1 MARISE
7 PAAPSGRM
15 FTRLEPD
22 YMPLFLQ
29 LILTLVIAALGG
41 WVGLKLRIP
50 AGTLLGALLFTVLY
64 NLIFEQ
70 AYVPRDFRP
79 WLQMLAGILIG
90 SSIQRRDVR
99 ELKHLVIPCVIMIVN
114 MIILNLVF
122 GYLVYR
128 FSTLDL
134 ITSLL
139 ATAPGGMTDM
149 SLIAAE
155 LGGEMIPVTVLHL
168 VRLLVILALLP
179 LIFSRLRRY
188 QQSNGHMKQTDKP
201 DQSKPIINK
210 KQPSGQRQTFI
221 NLSLTC
227 LAAAA
232 GGILLWQLGVNAG
245 AMIGSML
252 GVAALNLATNRAR
265 SPAILRRVIQTLAG
279 AFIGQSMTRDN
290 LSLMIDLVVPVLI
303 MAVSVVFFLLLI
315 SLSLIWLSKLERATC
330 ILASAPGGL
339 QELSI
344 IAGDL
349 NADAPKVMVMHTTR
363 LMVVIA
369 LFPTLLTA
377 AARFFT

>member
-1 MARISE
+1 
-7 PAAPSGRM
+7 
-15 FTRLEPD
+15 
-22 YMPLFLQ
+22 MPLFFQ
-29 LILTLVIAALGG
+29 LILTLAIAAFGG

-50 AGTLLGALLFTVLY
+50 AGTLLGALLFTVLF

-70 AYVPRDFRP
+70 AYVPKDFRP

-99 ELKHLVIPCVIMIVN
+99 ELKHLVIPCVVMIVN

-155 LGGEMIPVTVLHL
+155 LGGEMIPVTILHL

-188 QQSNGHMKQTDKP
+188 QQSNGHMKQTDQP
-201 DQSKPIINK
+201 EQSEPIINK
-210 KQPSGQRQTFI
+210 KKSAGQRQTFI

-252 GVAALNLATNRAR
+252 AVAALNLATNRAR